1 MAEKTIRCRLVT
13 RKKRVLD
20 AEVRYA
26 SVPLWDGKAGFMS
39 ESAPF
44 VARVGY
50 GRMRVDMP
58 DGGTKAWFVDGGFMQ
73 CVGNVVTV
81 LASDAVPVDELDSSE
96 ARAELA
102 EANARK
108 SEDPAEMG
116 RISRE
121 RERARAKV
129 ATVAGM

>member
-1 MAEKTIRCRLVT
+1 MAEKTIRCKLIT

-20 AEVRYA
+20 AQVKYA
-26 SVPLWDGKAGFMS
+26 SVPLWDGKAGFMA

-50 GRMRVDMP
+50 GRLRVDMP
-58 DGGTKAWFVDGGFMQ
+58 DGGEKAWFIDAGFMQ
-73 CVGNVVTV
+73 CVDNTVTI
-81 LASDAVPVDELDSSE
+81 LASDAVPVEELNAQD

-102 EANARK
+102 EANARR
-108 SEDPAEMG
+108 SDDPREMDK
-116 RISRE
+116 ISRD

-129 ATVAGM
+129 AVIGGM

>member
-1 MAEKTIRCRLVT
+1 MVEKTIRCKLIT
-13 RKKRVLD
+13 RKARVLD
-20 AEVRYA
+20 AEVKYA

-58 DGGTKAWFVDGGFMQ
+58 DGGEKAWFIDGGFMQ
-73 CVGNVVTV
+73 CVDNAVTV
-81 LASDAVPVDELDSSE
+81 LASDAVPVDDLDAQE

-108 SEDPAEMG
+108 SEDPKEMG
-116 RISRE
+116 RITRE

-129 ATVAGM
+129 ATAGGM

>member
-1 MAEKTIRCRLVT
+1 MAETTIRCKLIT

-20 AEVRYA
+20 AQVKYA
-26 SVPLWDGKAGFMS
+26 SVPLWDGKAGFMA

-50 GRMRVDMP
+50 GRLRVDMP
-58 DGGTKAWFVDGGFMQ
+58 DGGEKAWFIDGGFMQ
-73 CVGNVVTV
+73 CVDNTVTI
-81 LASDAVPVDELDSSE
+81 LASDAVPVEELNAQE

-108 SEDPAEMG
+108 SEDPKEMD

-129 ATVAGM
+129 AVIGGM